1 MRADSLDML
10 NTLAP
15 KLLRLGVFFLVL
27 TGVWTL
33 STFLGFRNVKFQI
46 TDFVFVLY
54 PLLLLFPKM
63 QVLSVFAFIIFTS
76 MWISEL
82 NHYYFGDLIDWQ
94 IVRLVCV
101 PLVLVFWMYVFFS
114 NRKSASAKNIRKF

>member
-1 MRADSLDML
+1 ML

-46 TDFVFVLY
+46 TDFIFVLY

-63 QVLSVFAFIIFTS
+63 QVLSVFAFIIFTA
-76 MWISEL
+76 MWVSEL
-82 NHYYFGDLIDWQ
+82 NRYYFGDLIDWQ

-101 PLVLVFWMYVFFS
+101 PLVLVLWMYVFFS